1 MKLISLE
8 KYLKINE
15 DFFNPFDEEDVEA
28 KKKPIHLKDSGGNFE
43 PRKESFNLSRI
54 EWTKR
59 PGGDYSLIAKTQ
71 FARGELIEVC
81 PLIILPDIAKN
92 IDRLKDLVFEI
103 NKKKGE
109 YGLVLGYG
117 SMYRH
122 SDKPNV
128 DYAYNKRQR
137 HMFFIANRTI
147 QFNEELTINYGSE
160 YWQERSNLNTFA
172 EVPNISVVKEPDV
185 STGLQDIEESE
196 VQPNRADILAGR
208 TTKAFSEP
216 NSRQNPVV
224 SGVVIGG
231 LGQQ

>member
-1 MKLISLE
+1 MKLIPLE
-8 KYLKINE
+8 EYLKMNE
-15 DFFNPFDEEDVEA
+15 DFYNPFDEEDAEA
-28 KKKPIHLKDSGGNFE
+28 KKKPIHLKDTGGNFE
-43 PRKESFNLSRI
+43 PRKESFNLARI

-59 PGGDYSLIAKTQ
+59 PGGDYSLISKTQ

-81 PLIILPDIAKN
+81 PLIILPDIVKT
-92 IDRLKDLVFEI
+92 IDRLKDIVFEI
-103 NKKKGE
+103 DKKKGE

-128 DYAYNKRQR
+128 DYAFNKRQR

-147 QFNEELTINYGSE
+147 QFNEELTINYGTE
-160 YWQERSNLNTFA
+160 YWSERSNLNLMS

-185 STGLQDIEESE
+185 STGLKDIEESE
-196 VQPNRADILAGR
+196 IQPNAADIEQGK
-208 TTKAFSEP
+208 TNKAFGEP
-216 NSRQNPVV
+216 NSKINPAI